1 MQIRTKID
9 GKMQKELLQG
19 LMIFAWT
26 TFSVG
31 LAGLIAYIVVFVGLD
46 LKDNYPIL
54 ISCSI
59 VFAVGLM
66 YVVTCGKLV
75 KNAQATNKTNIYTIS
90 EEYMQIESEYHGE
103 IQETTKLFYS
113 DIVKIKETKNYIFVY
128 PDTTRAYPIEK
139 KNVPDIDTLRRLIFS
154 GQKKIR

>member
-9 GKMQKELLQG
+9 GKMQKELLRG
-19 LMIFAWT
+19 LIIFAWI
-26 TFSVG
+26 TFSLG
-31 LAGLIAYIVVFVGLD
+31 LAGLVTYIVVFVGLD

-75 KNAQATNKTNIYTIS
+75 KNAQAANKTNIYTIS

-103 IQETTKLFYS
+103 IQETAKLFYS

-139 KNVPDIDTLRRLIFS
+139 KNVPDIDTLRRLLFS
-154 GQKKIR
+154 GIKKK